1 MSVTKVYCLVRPSN
15 RFATPLARVINSLKS
30 RKLLHSAALDTP
42 NADEVPKLAKIVAFH
57 SDLARNNLGLSGGD
71 YGELRAH
78 LTEVFHC
85 AWTVN
90 YNMQLT
96 SFEHLIR
103 GSSNL
108 MSLCIQSTHLI
119 PASFHFA
126 SSISAAP
133 GDPVA
138 ESLLTTPNT
147 LIGASG
153 YAQSKYV
160 VEHLCDLA
168 VTGCNFFVARVHRL
182 GYLVG
187 DRTHGRW
194 SKSEE
199 HPLVARSLE
208 KIKFLPSR
216 PLERLSWLPVDDAAK
231 ACVEVMFSTDGELD
245 EQTVFNIAHPR
256 LISWNDIFLAG
267 ITAANL
273 DFETCSSSEWL
284 AALTA
289 ADPRYPLLEFFA
301 SAYAAD
307 DELSNPITTVVAR
320 RCSPYLRDCPAIT
333 VELVKLFVE
342 GWAIVPA

>member
-1 MSVTKVYCLVRPSN
+1 M
-15 RFATPLARVINSLKS
+15 INSLKS
-30 RKLLHSAALDTP
+30 RKLLHSAAGDKP
-42 NADEVPKLAKIVAFH
+42 NAAEELKLAKIVAFN
-57 SDLARNNLGLSGGD
+57 SDLARDNLGLSGGD
-71 YGELRAH
+71 YDELRAL

-108 MSLCIQSTHLI
+108 MSLCIKSTHLI
-119 PASFHFA
+119 PASFHFT

-187 DRTHGRW
+187 DRTNGLW

-199 HPLVARSLE
+199 HPLVARSLS
-208 KIKFLPSR
+208 KIKSLPSR
-216 PLERLSWLPVDDAAK
+216 PRERLSWLPVDDAAT
-231 ACVEVMFSTDGELD
+231 ACIEVMFSTDGELD
-245 EQTVFNIAHPR
+245 EQIVFNIAHPR
-256 LISWNDIFLAG
+256 LISWDEIFLAG
-267 ITAANL
+267 IEAADL
-273 DFETCSSSEWL
+273 DFDTCSSSEWVK
-284 AALTA
+284 ALTA
-289 ADPRYPLLEFFA
+289 ADPRYPLLEFLA
-301 SAYAAD
+301 SAYAVD
-307 DELSNPITTVVAR
+307 DDKSDPITTVVAE
-320 RCSPYLRDCPAIT
+320 RCSPHLKDCPAIT
-333 VELVKLFVE
+333 VPLVKLFVQ